1 MYARLRVAFACRSRC
16 PLLRPCPRARAPHA
30 RTALT
35 HPPAPSQTARFLVFT
50 GPGAARGRVHE
61 QFAEMSKVIE
71 EQVTHISALE
81 DQLRA
86 EDEELRRKD
95 VAYNALYNTVQ
106 QLRRQAAP
114 PSAVALVAT
123 PAPPSALVASPAP
136 SAFTSVLCVKHMGQH
151 DAVPQYGAATSA
163 SKAIKIELE
172 LQDMNGALLTPPLN
186 FQVQA
191 TLHIEGSLTPLR
203 ADHVNWTQRGK
214 YPPRQSEKLFH
225 LGVGNEFNVFHMP
238 GSTLSLNAFIN
249 VYSSEVQN
257 RNLMLRFAPANGDA
271 TVMPAESPSTHSMSR
286 TPNTRIAYK
295 RSREDDRGRADGGRG
310 GGRRARSRRQCRRT
324 RPWSRR
330 RRRRRASPTTR
341 RGPRRGVGRG
351 AGRRARGDGAAALP
365 AHVEAAEAM
374 TDAAAASAFL

>member
-1 MYARLRVAFACRSRC
+1 M
-16 PLLRPCPRARAPHA
+16 
-30 RTALT
+30 
-35 HPPAPSQTARFLVFT
+35 FT
-50 GPGAARGRVHE
+50 GPGATRGRVHE

-71 EQVTHISALE
+71 EQVTHISVLE

-86 EDEELRRKD
+86 KDEELRRKD
-95 VAYNALYNTVQ
+95 VGYNALYNTVQ

-114 PSAVALVAT
+114 PPAVALVAT
-123 PAPPSALVASPAP
+123 PAPPAALVAAPAP

-151 DAVPQYGAATSA
+151 DALPQYGAATSA
-163 SKAIKIELE
+163 NKAIKIELE

-203 ADHVNWTQRGK
+203 ADHVNWTQRGAH
-214 YPPRQSEKLFH
+214 PPRQSEKLFH

-238 GSTLSLNAFIN
+238 GSTLSLNAFIH
-249 VYSSEVQN
+249 VYSTEVQN

-271 TVMPAESPSTHSMSR
+271 TVMPAASPSTHSMSR
-286 TPNTRIAYK
+286 TPNTRISYK
-295 RSREDDRGRADGGRG
+295 RSREDDGAAAPMAD
-310 GGRRARSRRQCRRT
+310 AVAAAA
-324 RPWSRR
+324 PVPPPV
-330 RRRRRASPTTR
+330 SPHTPVVVAPAEAA
-341 RGPRRGVGRG
+341 GLANHSLG
-351 AGRRARGDGAAALP
+351 AAPVESDEEPDDEPQAAAAPLPAHAAAAALP